1 MERRNL
7 SYRIGNLQGV
17 GARKRQE
24 DSFSVMN
31 AFDAAQIMEQGLFF
45 TVCDGMGGMKDGK
58 LASETAVASLR
69 ASFTDMD
76 RRGDISAQLK
86 EACYRASDKVEEII
100 GGSGGS
106 TTVTGVIF
114 KEKLYFASVGDS
126 YFFLLRDKKL
136 YKLNHEH
143 NLLHEKYLQA
153 IKGGYPNPKDYEGM
167 NEAEALTQFLGM
179 IGLSDVDGTVRPI
192 PLKEGDVLMA
202 CSDGVGGV
210 LTEDEVRRCLSFV
223 SERSMCQQIE
233 QFLVAHARKNQDNYT
248 ALIVKCE

>member
-86 EACYRASDKVEEII
+86 DACYRASDKVEEII

-114 KEKLYFASVGDS
+114 KEKLYFAS
-126 YFFLLRDKKL
+126 
-136 YKLNHEH
+136 
-143 NLLHEKYLQA
+143 
-153 IKGGYPNPKDYEGM
+153 I
-167 NEAEALTQFLGM
+167 
-179 IGLSDVDGTVRPI
+179 
-192 PLKEGDVLMA
+192 
-202 CSDGVGGV
+202 
-210 LTEDEVRRCLSFV
+210 
-223 SERSMCQQIE
+223 
-233 QFLVAHARKNQDNYT
+233 
-248 ALIVKCE
+248 